1 MYIGKTNMLLR
12 HLLLISTSIVTLSSC
27 SVLLPN
33 SDFKNN
39 NINIQK
45 KIKYSINGK
54 VEFPELKF
62 KTKALYSDIAT
73 NGTVSII
80 DPYNNVVATAL
91 TDNDGNFDISPNDNF
106 YPYQDNTYILE
117 ATRRIGDVGN
127 NIMSLRTIILWNGLY
142 WESITHPG
150 VYINTKTTAISLI
163 NTLKGGSAN
172 YFINTVDTSGETS
185 IPSDLGSTA
194 SIQEI
199 NDLSQMVKDI
209 LSENK
214 DPFALIKYDGRY
226 YIDNSYNVGRLTQYR
241 ECVNCDLRNL
251 NLSASNF
258 INVNLNQA
266 KLINTNLSYSDMRG
280 SNFSNANLSNVN
292 FSEAILEAL
301 YPDSEDSRIV
311 SNFSNANLE
320 NVNFTK
326 ADLSYANLKDANI
339 SGANFTDTNLSN
351 ATWIDGRICNED
363 SFGTC
368 N

>member
-1 MYIGKTNMLLR
+1 MLLR
-12 HLLLISTSIVTLSSC
+12 HLLLISISIVTLSSC
-27 SVLLPN
+27 SVLIPN
-33 SDFKNN
+33 SDFKNDKLN
-39 NINIQK
+39 TQKNIK
-45 KIKYSINGK
+45 FSINGK

-80 DPYNNVVATAL
+80 DTYNNVVATAL
-91 TDNDGNFDISPNDNF
+91 TDNDGNFDITPNDNF
-106 YPYQDNTYILE
+106 YPYQDSTYILE

-142 WESITHPG
+142 WESITYPG
-150 VYINTKTTAISLI
+150 IYINTKTTALSLI
-163 NTLKGGSAN
+163 QTIRNVSAN
-172 YFINTVDTSGETS
+172 YFIKTIDTSGDTS
-185 IPSDLGSTA
+185 IPSDLGYTA

-199 NDLSQMVKDI
+199 NDLSQMIKDV

-214 DPFALIKYDGRY
+214 DPFALIKYNGKY
-226 YIDNSYNVGRLTQYR
+226 YIDNSYNVGKLTQSR
-241 ECVNCDLRNL
+241 ECVACDLRDL

-266 KLINTNLSYSDMRG
+266 KMMNTNLSFSDMRG

-301 YPDSEDSRIV
+301 YPDSDDSRIV
-311 SNFSNANLE
+311 TNFSNSNLE

-351 ATWIDGRICNED
+351 ATWVDGRICNED